1 MEEGAHSPLQD
12 QVLEQEIYPH
22 LEGGMPFYQ
31 ADTALQYSSLLRFK
45 GEGEKMTL
53 NFQNVLKPV
62 RF

>member
-12 QVLEQEIYPH
+12 QMLEEEIYPH
-22 LEGGMPFYQ
+22 PEGGMPFYQ
-31 ADTALQYSSLLRFK
+31 ADTALQYSFVLRFK
-45 GEGEKMTL
+45 GKGEKMTL